1 MKNKKDENTEQKI
14 IDTAERL
21 FLEKGFAMTSTTEIA
36 REVGCNQALVHY
48 YFRTKEK
55 LFEAI
60 FEKKIKMFVK
70 PFLESKDEYKP
81 FEERLKNLIENH
93 YELIKANPK
102 VPFLFLNE
110 LLTNPVRLESLRKK
124 IGDLPKMLLAKID
137 EDLKTEIKKGTIRPM
152 NTIDLFISILS
163 LNITIFLISP
173 VLKNIINLSDDELNN
188 IIENR
193 KNENVLMI
201 LRCLKP

>member
-14 IDTAERL
+14 IDAAERL

-70 PFLESKDEYKP
+70 PFLESKDDDKP
-81 FEERLKNLIENH
+81 FEERLKNFIENH
-93 YELIKANPK
+93 YDLLKANPK
-102 VPFLFLNE
+102 VPFLFFNE
-110 LLTNPVRLESLRKK
+110 LLTNPVRLESVRKK
-124 IGDLPKMLLAKID
+124 IGDLPKMLLTKI
-137 EDLKTEIKKGTIRPM
+137 EKDLKSEIKKGTIRPM

-173 VLKNIINLSDDELNN
+173 VLKNIINLSDEELNY

-201 LRCLKP
+201 LRSLKP

>member
-70 PFLESKDEYKP
+70 PFLESKDDDKP
-81 FEERLKNLIENH
+81 FEERLKNFIENH
-93 YELIKANPK
+93 YDLLKANPK
-102 VPFLFLNE
+102 VPFLFFNE
-110 LLTNPVRLESLRKK
+110 LLTNPVRLESVRKK
-124 IGDLPKMLLAKID
+124 IGDLPKMLLSKI
-137 EDLKTEIKKGTIRPM
+137 EKDLKSEIQKGTIRPM

-173 VLKNIINLSDDELNN
+173 VLKNIINLSDEELHY

-201 LRCLKP
+201 LRSLKP